1 MFLEIL
7 KSPDK
12 DFECTKLR
20 SILKML
26 IVGIFLDINKYQKM
40 WKHMVNWIKQIL
52 EAIHICISIYII
64 QLVLG
69 NPVKQIKFTVL
80 FKMLLQRGYL
90 VYQSLVCGNTIIRE
104 SNSIWGT
111 HENKQ
116 KEFLIDY

>member
-69 NPVKQIKFTVL
+69 NPVKQIKLMHCPVQDVTTKGLPSVSKL
-80 FKMLLQRGYL
+80 GLWQYN
-90 VYQSLVCGNTIIRE
+90 Y
-104 SNSIWGT
+104 
-111 HENKQ
+111 
-116 KEFLIDY
+116 

>member
-40 WKHMVNWIKQIL
+40 WKHMVNWIKQSL
-52 EAIHICISIYII
+52 EAIHICICKYNPISSW
-64 QLVLG
+64 QSSKTNHAHCPVQDVTTKGLPSVSKLG
-69 NPVKQIKFTVL
+69 LWQYN
-80 FKMLLQRGYL
+80 Y
-90 VYQSLVCGNTIIRE
+90 
-104 SNSIWGT
+104 
-111 HENKQ
+111 
-116 KEFLIDY
+116 